1 MTRILHT
8 SDWHLGATLEGAS
21 RDEEHERFLAWL
33 ETTLANERVEVLVIA
48 GDVFDQSQ
56 PSAEAQRMYYRFLH
70 RVGLGGLVR
79 KVVVVGGNHDSA
91 SRLDA
96 PAELLAGLDVHVVGG
111 LQADPSTWDRC
122 LCPLRNQRGEIDAV
136 VAAVPFVH
144 EYRLGVRTVLRE
156 PAEVRASF
164 RQEFSRLYRELTDR
178 ALTMSNGAPVI
189 ATGHLACTAQGA
201 SLEKGDTPFEV
212 HMIGLIGALDPAI
225 FDPRIAYVALG
236 HIHRSYRVGDSAAW
250 YSGTP
255 VPMSL
260 AEAGSGKRKVLI
272 AEVGRSEPASVR
284 AIEVPRWRGVVEVA
298 GAPSEVGP
306 KLASLSWSEDLP
318 PLVFVT
324 VEVEAHLPGIE
335 AQVRTAFESNPRKGA
350 KLLRVQEKLRAGRE
364 ATEATSEPGE
374 VLRDLAP
381 EDVFRRL
388 CAEHR
393 VEVDTDLLAA
403 FHTLIAEASQGQVR
417 S

>member
-8 SDWHLGATLEGAS
+8 SDWHLGATFEGAS
-21 RDEEHERFLAWL
+21 RDDEHERFLAWL
-33 ETTLANERVEVLVIA
+33 ETTLADERVDVLVIA

-70 RVGLGGLVR
+70 RVGLQGLVR
-79 KVVVVGGNHDSA
+79 KVVIVGGNHDSA

-111 LQADPSTWDRC
+111 LQADPATWDRC
-122 LCPLRNQRGEIDAV
+122 LCPLRNDRGEIDAV
-136 VAAVPFVH
+136 VVAVPFVH

-164 RQEFSRLYRELTDR
+164 RQEFSKLYRELTDR

-212 HMIGLIGALDPAI
+212 HMIGLIGALDPSI

-236 HIHRSYRVGDSAAW
+236 HIHRSYRVGDSSAW

-260 AEAGSGKRKVLI
+260 AEAGSGTRKVLVV
-272 AEVGRSEPASVR
+272 EVGRDQPASVR

-298 GAPSEVGP
+298 GAPSEVGA
-306 KLASLSWSEDLP
+306 KLATMSWSEELP

-324 VEVEAHLPGIE
+324 VEVDAHLPGIE

-350 KLLRVQEKLRAGRE
+350 KLLRVQEKLRAGEE
-364 ATEATSEPGE
+364 AAASISEPNE
-374 VLRDLAP
+374 ILRDLEP

-393 VEVDTDLLAA
+393 VEVDAELLTA
-403 FHTLIAEASQGQVR
+403 FHTLIAEASQGEVR

>member
-164 RQEFSRLYRELTDR
+164 RQEFSKLYRELTDR

-212 HMIGLIGALDPAI
+212 HMIGLIGALDPSI
-225 FDPRIAYVALG
+225 FDPRIAYVA
-236 HIHRSYRVGDSAAW
+236 
-250 YSGTP
+250 
-255 VPMSL
+255 
-260 AEAGSGKRKVLI
+260 
-272 AEVGRSEPASVR
+272 
-284 AIEVPRWRGVVEVA
+284 
-298 GAPSEVGP
+298 
-306 KLASLSWSEDLP
+306 
-318 PLVFVT
+318 
-324 VEVEAHLPGIE
+324 
-335 AQVRTAFESNPRKGA
+335 
-350 KLLRVQEKLRAGRE
+350 
-364 ATEATSEPGE
+364 
-374 VLRDLAP
+374 
-381 EDVFRRL
+381 
-388 CAEHR
+388 
-393 VEVDTDLLAA
+393 
-403 FHTLIAEASQGQVR
+403 
-417 S
+417 